1 MPRRRVDRCKPS
13 FPRIP
18 CQTSKQHAR
27 KMLRRPPEFILTR
40 RRHSY
45 RNRLGE
51 ELTGR
56 IYYRE
61 TIGTGTRGS
70 EAESQAGLDNTEIV
84 SARVAKSADAKDLKS
99 GRASR

>member
-1 MPRRRVDRCKPS
+1 
-13 FPRIP
+13 
-18 CQTSKQHAR
+18 
-27 KMLRRPPEFILTR
+27 MLRRPPEFILTR

-70 EAESQAGLDNTEIV
+70 EAESQAGLDNTEICFCPCGEIG
-84 SARVAKSADAKDLKS
+84 RREGLKS
-99 GRASR
+99 PVGPVVDSC